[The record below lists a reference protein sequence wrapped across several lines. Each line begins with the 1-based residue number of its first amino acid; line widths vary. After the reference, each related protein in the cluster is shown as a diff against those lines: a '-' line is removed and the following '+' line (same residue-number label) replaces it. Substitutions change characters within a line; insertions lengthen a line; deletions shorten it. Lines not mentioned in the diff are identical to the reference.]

1 MGSQKVDALNKPLR
15 ARIAYSGGPAIIS
28 IASYM
33 SWEIARYLLETETPG
48 KFGTY
53 NMEAAA

>member
-1 MGSQKVDALNKPLR
+1 MNKPLR

>member
-1 MGSQKVDALNKPLR
+1 MRQRNSSYN
-15 ARIAYSGGPAIIS
+15 GPAIMS
-28 IASYM
+28 IATYM